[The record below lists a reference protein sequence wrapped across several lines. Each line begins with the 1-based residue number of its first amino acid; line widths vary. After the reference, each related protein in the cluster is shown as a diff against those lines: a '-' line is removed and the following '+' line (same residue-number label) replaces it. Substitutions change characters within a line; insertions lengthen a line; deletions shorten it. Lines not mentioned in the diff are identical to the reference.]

1 MCTFYP
7 LPLPSINAKT
17 YLFAFKHACQRGLIC
32 DEYSSWFF
40 LMIGTEKT
48 RLWDTPNGQTL
59 LCWQL
64 LGKGTKLGTKKYLQ
78 FHDKKEIHNY

>member
-1 MCTFYP
+1 MLKRTCLHLSMHVKEVLYATNTDHGSF
-7 LPLPSINAKT
+7 K
-17 YLFAFKHACQRGLIC
+17 YLVQ
-32 DEYSSWFF
+32 
-40 LMIGTEKT
+40 KT

-78 FHDKKEIHNY
+78 FHDN